1 MIRRPPRSTSTDTLF
16 PYTTLFRSV
25 CRFWIGD
32 WIIWTIKRKQTV
44 ERAKRWPYPIN
55 LPHGREQR
63 AAGLVLPRRHLC
75 GKKCFV
81 DERADDENLIGAR
94 RRCRDLNR
102 DQPARPA
109 QRFDRNPGRRPPRNL
124 ADGRRECRTAPPLQ
138 PGPVGQ
144 SPQHGKT

>member
-1 MIRRPPRSTSTDTLF
+1 MIRRPPRSTLTDTLF
-16 PYTTLFRSV
+16 PYTTLFRSLFLVRGVILLTQRCCTV

-75 GKKCFV
+75 GKKCVV
-81 DERADDENLIGAR
+81 DERGEEIGRAAWR
-94 RRCRDLNR
+94 ERVGHDGET
-102 DQPARPA
+102 
-109 QRFDRNPGRRPPRNL
+109 PG
-124 ADGRRECRTAPPLQ
+124 
-138 PGPVGQ
+138 VGE
-144 SPQHGKT
+144 

>member
-1 MIRRPPRSTSTDTLF
+1 MLYLCFFFFKQKTAYEMRISDWSSD
-16 PYTTLFRSV
+16 V
-25 CRFWIGD
+25 CSSD
-32 WIIWTIKRKQTV
+32 LIIWTIKRKQTV

-63 AAGLVLPRRHLC
+63 AAGRVLPRRHLC

-94 RRCRDLNR
+94 RRCRDLHR

-109 QRFDRNPGRRPPRNL
+109 QRFDRNPGRRAPRNL
-124 ADGRRECRTAPPLQ
+124 ADGRSE
-138 PGPVGQ
+138 
-144 SPQHGKT
+144 

>member
-1 MIRRPPRSTSTDTLF
+1 MCALVTGVQTCALPI
-16 PYTTLFRSV
+16 FRGVILLTQRFCTV

-44 ERAKRWPYPIN
+44 ERAKRWPYPFN

-63 AAGLVLPRRHLC
+63 AAGLVLPRWHLC

-94 RRCRDLNR
+94 RRCRDLHR
-102 DQPARPA
+102 YQPVRQA
-109 QRFDRNPGRRPPRNL
+109 QRLHRKPGRPPPRNS
-124 ADGRRECRTAPPLQ
+124 T
-138 PGPVGQ
+138 V
-144 SPQHGKT
+144 SPRK